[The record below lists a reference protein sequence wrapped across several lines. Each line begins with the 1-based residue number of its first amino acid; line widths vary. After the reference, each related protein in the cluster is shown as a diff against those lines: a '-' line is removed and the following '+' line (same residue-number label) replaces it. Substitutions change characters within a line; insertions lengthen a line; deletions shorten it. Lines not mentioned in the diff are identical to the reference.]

1 MHKRIAIFGQ
11 QNGLESSVL
20 LTYAQFKLAIT
31 MFFYIIGQWL
41 QKDAKK
47 ALKRQLSSHIIIACF
62 EVCLN
67 SRLESELL
75 QQH

>member
-11 QNGLESSVL
+11 QNGLESSVI
-20 LTYAQFKLAIT
+20 LTHAQFKLAIT

-47 ALKRQLSSHIIIACF
+47 ALKRQLAT
-62 EVCLN
+62 
-67 SRLESELL
+67 LL
-75 QQH
+75 LPV